1 MIDLWGGWK
10 LLQDLL
16 VILNTVT
23 RKHNVSIANVTTRF
37 ILDNL
42 DVTGVIIGV
51 RLGIAEHK
59 SQNARVF
66 LFQLDKEDNRSIKSI
81 TSRLSDLF
89 ETICDCGD

>member
-1 MIDLWGGWK
+1 M
-10 LLQDLL
+10 LQDLL

-42 DVTGVIIGV
+42 DVAGVIIGV

-59 SQNARVF
+59 SQNARAF
-66 LFQLDKEDNRSIKSI
+66 LFHLDKEDNKSIKSI
-81 TSRLSDLF
+81 TSRSSDLF